1 MNTSLF
7 DEETVKEKLQQQ
19 LGALEAAEE
28 AIPRL
33 ANVVGAECKEKDSLF
48 LHSERIRGPTGHHK
62 NGKILL

>member
-1 MNTSLF
+1 M
-7 DEETVKEKLQQQ
+7 EI
-19 LGALEAAEE
+19 AEE